1 MKKWLLFCCF
11 SVSLGARPTANR
23 AQVAGNGPVQ
33 ESLLKMEI
41 LLPKE
46 TYRST
51 EDISTATSFLNLSD
65 KTLCFPKPA
74 QEQINSVQ
82 GFLSTKVIAPVGDGD
97 AEMFIDVVDTRGT
110 WPRDKLVQEIKS
122 KWVKLLP
129 GHEYATESAQLK
141 QKFDRPGEW
150 QVQRTY
156 SPPHGSAQYREMIQ
170 SASAIVGCTVP
181 LAKVS
186 TETVT
191 ITIVPHSGME

>member
-11 SVSLGARPTANR
+11 SVSLGACPTANR
-23 AQVAGNGPVQ
+23 AQVAGNGPVE

-41 LLPKE
+41 LLRKE

-82 GFLSTKVIAPVGDGD
+82 GFLTTKVIAPVGDGD
-97 AEMFIDVVDTRGT
+97 AEMFIEVVDSRGT

-122 KWVKLLP
+122 KWVKLLT
-129 GHEYATESAQLK
+129 ATNTRLSLRSSNRSST
-141 QKFDRPGEW
+141 DRENGKSKGPIRR
-150 QVQRTY
+150 RTGLR
-156 SPPHGSAQYREMIQ
+156 SIG
-170 SASAIVGCTVP
+170 
-181 LAKVS
+181 K
-186 TETVT
+186 
-191 ITIVPHSGME
+191 